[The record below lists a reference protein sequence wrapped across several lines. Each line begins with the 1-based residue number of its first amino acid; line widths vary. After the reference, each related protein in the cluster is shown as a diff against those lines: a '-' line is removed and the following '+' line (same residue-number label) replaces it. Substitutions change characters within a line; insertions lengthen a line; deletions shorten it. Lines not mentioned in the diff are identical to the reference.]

1 MIYYKLTNQDGYTR
15 RGEKGETKWKPGV
28 WQKPLSGRGTLCGP
42 GWYHFYYSPD
52 LSVLL
57 NPIHADIKNPILWKT
72 ECRGKSQDDNGLKIG
87 WTEARV
93 IEQIPLPEW
102 TITQKVAFAILCSL
116 KVEQSKEYVKWAKD
130 WLSGKDRT
138 KETAEA
144 TAAEEMAAAEVA
156 AAEVAIAAAA
166 AAAAVA
172 VAWVAVD
179 VAKTAEAWAKA
190 WGTKAGDAWANAA
203 VVAEETAA
211 EAWAKAVVV
220 AEVVVKENKLLDFSK
235 IIKKAKK
242 IV

>member
-116 KVEQSKEYVKWAKD
+116 KVEQSEEYVKWAKD

-138 KETAEA
+138 KETAA
-144 TAAEEMAAAEVA
+144 DVAWVAWVAKAAATVA
-156 AAEVAIAAAA
+156 KAAVI

-179 VAKTAEAWAKA
+179 VAKTGEAWAKA
-190 WGTKAGDAWANAA
+190 A
-203 VVAEETAA
+203 VEA
-211 EAWAKAVVV
+211 EAATVAKA
-220 AEVVVKENKLLDFSK
+220 AVKENKLLDFSK

>member
-93 IEQIPLPEW
+93 IKQIPLPEW

-116 KVEQSKEYVKWAKD
+116 KVEQSEEYVKWAKD

-138 KETAEA
+138 KETAVEVAWVAKAEA
-144 TAAEEMAAAEVA
+144 AVAKAVMAEVEAAIAAEET
-156 AAEVAIAAAA
+156 A

-172 VAWVAVD
+172 VEVAEWE
-179 VAKTAEAWAKA
+179 AEAWAP
-190 WGTKAGDAWANAA
+190 A

-211 EAWAKAVVV
+211 EAWAMAEAEVAAAV
-220 AEVVVKENKLLDFSK
+220 AEVAVKENKLLDFSK

>member
-93 IEQIPLPEW
+93 IKQIPLPEW

-116 KVEQSKEYVKWAKD
+116 KVEQSEEYVKWAKD

-138 KETAEA
+138 KETAA
-144 TAAEEMAAAEVA
+144 D
-156 AAEVAIAAAA
+156 
-166 AAAAVA
+166 
-172 VAWVAVD
+172 VAWVAW
-179 VAKTAEAWAKA
+179 VAK
-190 WGTKAGDAWANAA
+190 AA
-203 VVAEETAA
+203 
-211 EAWAKAVVV
+211 
-220 AEVVVKENKLLDFSK
+220 VKENKLLDFSK